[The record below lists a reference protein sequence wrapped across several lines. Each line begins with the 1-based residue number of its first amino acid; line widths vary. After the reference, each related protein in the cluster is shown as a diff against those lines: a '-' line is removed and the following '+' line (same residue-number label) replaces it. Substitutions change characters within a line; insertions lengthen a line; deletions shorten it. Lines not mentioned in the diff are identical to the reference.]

1 MSTTPAVFTQDLYNA
16 FTEVLITDKLTCH
29 VCHGAAAMDIQ
40 MTPGP
45 DRAIALMRL
54 PTMKVRLCFTAG
66 NDDERKA
73 MLKRLDLYTQ
83 RGGG

>member
-16 FTEVLITDKLTCH
+16 FTEVLSTDILNYH
-29 VCHGAAAMDIQ
+29 IRYGAAAMDIQ

-45 DRAIALMRL
+45 DRVIALMRL

-66 NDDERKA
+66 NDDERKT
-73 MLKRLDLYTQ
+73 MLKRLDIFTQ

>member
-16 FTEVLITDKLTCH
+16 FTDVHCTDILTYHICY
-29 VCHGAAAMDIQ
+29 GAAAMDIQ

-45 DRAIALMRL
+45 DRVIALMRL

-66 NDDERKA
+66 NDEECKA
-73 MLKRLDLYTQ
+73 MLKRLDIYTQ